1 MSGKHNFYSAL
12 HINIQS
18 LDHLNLGS
26 MLDVQFIE
34 KNYSNAEQIDVITT
48 KANTAKDGVNS
59 LRLFAIKV
67 KILHLVVLNIWTVI
81 TKSNDL

>member
-1 MSGKHNFYSAL
+1 
-12 HINIQS
+12 
-18 LDHLNLGS
+18 

-67 KILHLVVLNIWTVI
+67 KILHLVVLNI
-81 TKSNDL
+81 